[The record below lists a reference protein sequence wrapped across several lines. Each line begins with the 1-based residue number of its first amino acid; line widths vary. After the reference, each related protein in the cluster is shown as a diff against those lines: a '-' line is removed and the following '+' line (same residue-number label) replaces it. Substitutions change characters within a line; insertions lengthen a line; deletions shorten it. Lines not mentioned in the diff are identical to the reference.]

1 MRTAMRRKRAAA
13 WMAGATVI
21 LGIGGA
27 LHAADRPGLF
37 GRLFSGGASRD
48 ESPPSSRP
56 AERPAEPRTPSPAR
70 TPTYS
75 SAPASASFQP
85 TPPAASIPA
94 AVPPGTDAP
103 VTGEGA
109 APRIRPQARV
119 NRAATEA
126 DPILTRIALGRSDN
140 GDPFGMF
147 LQVYADGT
155 VIDGE
160 GVHRAGADVMRPL
173 LQALQAPEL
182 SRLHGHCGAP
192 PTDFIEQVYV
202 TVYERTKLG
211 GLKAN
216 SFSFTGN
223 PQGCDPAVRHLH
235 AAIEAL
241 TTRLSSPAHPA
252 APVASGAPAAA
263 PGVPAPSPPLSL
275 TPGE

>member
-1 MRTAMRRKRAAA
+1 MRTTIGWRRAVVLAAGTSLA
-13 WMAGATVI
+13 VGFGTR
-21 LGIGGA
+21 LP
-27 LHAADRPGLF
+27 AADKPGLF
-37 GRLFSGGASRD
+37 GRLFNGPGTSV
-48 ESPPSSRP
+48 PPPARP
-56 AERPAEPRTPSPAR
+56 AEKPG
-70 TPTYS
+70 S
-75 SAPASASFQP
+75 SAGRVPNGPSTPVYSTSPASATFQP
-85 TPPAASIPA
+85 TTPAPSTRPIL
-94 AVPPGTDAP
+94 TDAP
-103 VTGEGA
+103 SSADA

-140 GDPFGMF
+140 GEPFGMF

-160 GVHRAGADVMRPL
+160 GVHHAGADVMRPL
-173 LQALQAPEL
+173 MQALQASEL

-223 PQGCDPAVRHLH
+223 PQGCDPSVRQLH
-235 AAIEAL
+235 AALEAL
-241 TTRLSSPAHPA
+241 STKLSRP
-252 APVASGAPAAA
+252 APAASPVAESA
-263 PGVPAPSPPLSL
+263 PAGTPAPPSPALSL
-275 TPGE
+275 SPGS